1 MGRSVGWS
9 VPLSL
14 RCFIPLSIHAFI
26 VPTYQPTSQPANQPT
41 SPPAHLPAC
50 LPACV
55 PACLP
60 RILGQSAV
68 YQSKYHTKKNTN
80 YLRTQRDC
88 SKRLIHLFQFDLI
101 SVILHVLNVKTFL
114 LHSAAKFLCGR
125 KSSILTISA
134 KFDSEFRYSK

>member
-1 MGRSVGWS
+1 MGGSVSGLVSPS
-9 VPLSL
+9 VPALLHPSVNP
-14 RCFIPLSIHAFI
+14 CIHR
-26 VPTYQPTSQPANQPT
+26 TYLPANQPT
-41 SPPAHLPAC
+41 SQPAHLPAC
-50 LPACV
+50 L

-134 KFDSEFRYSK
+134 KFDFEFRYSK

>member
-26 VPTYQPTSQPANQPT
+26 VPTYQPTSQPA
-41 SPPAHLPAC
+41 HLPAC
-50 LPACV
+50 LPACLR
-55 PACLP
+55 ACLP

-134 KFDSEFRYSK
+134 KFDFEFRYSK